1 MAKKLKMQNV
11 DLEFLIVDN
20 GSPHGFLN
28 MKHLCDETKT
38 SSFQVYCIIE
48 KIINE
53 FKTAKED

>member
-1 MAKKLKMQNV
+1 MQNV